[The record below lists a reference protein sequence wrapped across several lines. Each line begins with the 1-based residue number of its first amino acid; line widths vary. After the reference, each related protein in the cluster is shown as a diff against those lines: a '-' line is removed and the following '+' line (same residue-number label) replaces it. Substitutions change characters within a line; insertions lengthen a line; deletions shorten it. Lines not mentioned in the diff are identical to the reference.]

1 VVTAGSNFFARRP
14 PLKLTVA
21 RRFGLPC
28 CSASG
33 QLDLL
38 GLLRRLL
45 TEATAPELDL
55 SSYASGSSSVSG
67 GGQVVAAGWHAA
79 AVTARL
85 CGAQQQ
91 QLQDAA
97 VARGLLP
104 LLAKFLQTEVP
115 APVPGGAWG
124 APGTAASAATAADAA
139 RVAEQLMAIK

>member
-1 VVTAGSNFFARRP
+1 LQRYHLPNRRSR
-14 PLKLTVA
+14 A
-21 RRFGLPC
+21 ASDCPC

-45 TEATAPELDL
+45 AEATAPELDL
-55 SSYASGSSSVSG
+55 GSYASGSSGITG

-104 LLAKFLQTEVP
+104 LLAQFLQAGVP
-115 APVPGGAWG
+115 APAPGGPWG
-124 APGTAASAATAADAA
+124 APGTAAVAPAAAVDTA
-139 RVAEQLMAIK
+139 RVAEQMMSIK